1 MGNCCSSGEHKHHGK
16 EEPKSR
22 KARSKEKAVEVVAS
36 KEEAKD
42 REKEN
47 ISPAVVKGTITDT
60 DKKSENRTYD
70 QNPPP
75 SIPALVIQEK
85 ISYDTDHTEPKK
97 NGIEIIPPKLK
108 THLEKEDI
116 KIQEDLGESR
126 GIEVDLN
133 KPVQPEV
140 VTTHPTN
147 ETYKRSE
154 SESSSDFEVVK
165 KKRKKKLEGEVV
177 HEVEEVK
184 EVLIRPEK
192 SEKVEKTVKVE
203 KIERVE
209 SEESSPERLDRVEIP
224 VKKEAVRLPDYKPET
239 IVNPSIA
246 VARKDSPKLQTTT
259 YTVDQKA
266 GNHIYDEKHI
276 QVIAELQTP
285 EVKTVPTHP
294 KVDLSKHEI
303 DSSFDSSEEDRKKR
317 KSWKFLKRPKVLE
330 EEQKQIGFT
339 VSKNEV
345 INEREYPPA
354 VSRTKQEVKRGLV
367 IESSSSSY
375 SSSDEDVGTI
385 KTVEKFPHMNR
396 RVLGDIQNSPMLKET
411 IVESRVIY
419 PPKSSANSK
428 AVHVRVP
435 ENMPQT
441 EKLEITS
448 PRYIKR
454 EVSSSNS
461 PSPIRE
467 TISPKPVK
475 IGENKDTK
483 ENVKPEVDNTV
494 RKWAGLKQSKVSSSS
509 SSESDSES
517 SPVRTPA
524 KVQIKS
530 PAGHE
535 SKVSNKLV
543 KSHTPTFNS
552 DSSEPKLTQAHRPVP
567 GKVEISSVYNQR
579 GNRIG
584 VGEDSSSYQSD

>member
-22 KARSKEKAVEVVAS
+22 KARSKEKGVEVVAS
-36 KEEAKD
+36 KEEAKE
-42 REKEN
+42 RGKEN
-47 ISPAVVKGTITDT
+47 ISPALGKGTILDT

-75 SIPALVIQEK
+75 SIPALVVHEK

-108 THLEKEDI
+108 TNLET
-116 KIQEDLGESR
+116 EDLGEHR
-126 GIEVDLN
+126 GVEVDLN
-133 KPVQPEV
+133 KPVHPEV
-140 VTTHPTN
+140 VINHPTN
-147 ETYKRSE
+147 ETYQRSE

-165 KKRKKKLEGEVV
+165 KKRKGKIEGEVV

-184 EVLIRPEK
+184 EVLIRPEN
-192 SEKVEKTVKVE
+192 
-203 KIERVE
+203 IERVE

-259 YTVDQKA
+259 YPADQKA
-266 GNHIYDEKHI
+266 RNHIYDEKHI
-276 QVIAELQTP
+276 EVIAELQTP
-285 EVKTVPTHP
+285 EVKTVPALP
-294 KVDLSKHEI
+294 KVDFSKHERET
-303 DSSFDSSEEDRKKR
+303 SFDSSEEDRKKR

-330 EEQKQIGFT
+330 EEEKQIGFT
-339 VSKNEV
+339 VPKNEV
-345 INEREYPPA
+345 INEREYSPA
-354 VSRTKQEVKRGLV
+354 VSRTQPEVKRGKGHGLAM
-367 IESSSSSY
+367 ESSSSSY

-396 RVLGDIQNSPMLKET
+396 RVLRDIQNSPMLKET

-467 TISPKPVK
+467 TVSPKPVK
-475 IGENKDTK
+475 VGEYKDTK
-483 ENVKPEVDNTV
+483 ENIKPEVNSTV
-494 RKWAGLKQSKVSSSS
+494 QKWAGLKQRKISSSSS

-517 SPVRTPA
+517 SPARTPA
-524 KVQIKS
+524 EVQIKS
-530 PAGHE
+530 RAGPD
-535 SKVSNKLV
+535 SKLSNKLV
-543 KSHTPTFNS
+543 KSHTPTFHS

-567 GKVEISSVYNQR
+567 GKVEISSVHNQR

-584 VGEDSSSYQSD
+584 VGEDSSSYHSD